1 MLFAKIPYL
10 PRDEE
15 DKHVGIMSVQTI
27 LWIVFGGVVILLLAL
42 DLGVFQRKN
51 KEISMREAFVWT
63 GIWIGVALLFW
74 LGIMIVEGHEP
85 GINFLTGYLVEKAL
99 SVDNLFVFL
108 IIFSYFGIP
117 SEYQHKILFWGI
129 IGALITRAIFIFLG
143 IALISYF
150 HWTIYILAAF
160 LVYTGLKL
168 IKKSDNDVEPGRN
181 PLIRF
186 AQHLIPVTSDMH
198 GGRFFSHEQGRL
210 VATPLFICLIAIES
224 TDVVFATDSIPA
236 ILGITTDPFIVY
248 SSNIFAILGLR
259 ALYFA
264 LVGFMKLFRFLHYGL
279 AGILV
284 FIGIKMLLMDLVK
297 IPVFLSLG
305 VVGLI
310 LGISVA
316 LSLLIKPAEETSA

>member
-1 MLFAKIPYL
+1 MN
-10 PRDEE
+10 
-15 DKHVGIMSVQTI
+15 VQTV
-27 LWIVFGGVVILLLAL
+27 LWIVFGGVVILLLIL

-51 KEISMREAFVWT
+51 KELSIKEAFLWT
-63 GIWIGVALLFW
+63 GLWIAVALVFW
-74 LGIMIVEGHEP
+74 IGIMIAEGPEP

-108 IIFSYFGIP
+108 IIFTYFGIP
-117 SEYQHKILFWGI
+117 GEYQHKILFWGI
-129 IGALITRAIFIFLG
+129 IGALATRAIFIFLG

-160 LVYTGLKL
+160 LVYTGIRL
-168 IKKSDNDVEPGRN
+168 IKKSDDQVEPGKN

-186 AQHLIPVTSDMH
+186 FQHLMPVSSDLH
-198 GGRFFSHEQGRL
+198 GGKFFANENGKL

-279 AGILV
+279 SAILV
-284 FIGIKMLLMDLVK
+284 FIGLKMLLADIIE
-297 IPVFLSLG
+297 IPVFVSLG
-305 VVGLI
+305 TVGLI
-310 LGISVA
+310 LLVSV
-316 LSLLIKPAEETSA
+316 LFSIYLKPGEETE

>member
-1 MLFAKIPYL
+1 
-10 PRDEE
+10 
-15 DKHVGIMSVQTI
+15 MSVQTI